1 MRFIF
6 ICLLVF
12 IASYAF
18 WGIDQRTTS
27 DREFLL
33 RLPDD
38 VSQENKLIIKK
49 SIEIFFKACP
59 KLKGY
64 WLDID
69 SVSADPYI
77 DAGGEFEYR
86 TEQYGWQHW
95 IHVTMQVSDNPK
107 NIPNR
112 IRAAGHT
119 LHYNLGGGVRPGIIF
134 KKKQSGDVCGISMRD
149 DGADGFIEIPDLN
162 IVDSLK

>member
-49 SIEIFFKACP
+49 
-59 KLKGY
+59 
-64 WLDID
+64 
-69 SVSADPYI
+69 
-77 DAGGEFEYR
+77 
-86 TEQYGWQHW
+86 
-95 IHVTMQVSDNPK
+95 IH
-107 NIPNR
+107 
-112 IRAAGHT
+112 
-119 LHYNLGGGVRPGIIF
+119 
-134 KKKQSGDVCGISMRD
+134 
-149 DGADGFIEIPDLN
+149 
-162 IVDSLK
+162 